1 MEKTIVFLAIA
12 LAISGI
18 ALGQLDSWNTIT
30 YIPGGSTQPVT
41 ARVVKAP
48 ESLECPMDPNT
59 PCELTL
65 NVSSM
70 LTMTL
75 YPYNS
80 SQTEE
85 YAGGWRNYRGYATN
99 INPNGSF
106 AFRYDDAN
114 PNAYEEFLWP
124 ITGDGTRRSVL
135 VVNNRMPGPTIVTRL
150 GQELKVTVINS
161 LLSESISIHW
171 HGLHQRGTPWMD
183 GVPMITQCPIVPH
196 TNFTYKFTPTEVGT
210 HWYHSHSGAQ
220 RTDGLFGV
228 ILVTSP
234 DEFEGTDVNPQDFED
249 LPGQHSFTVIDY
261 QHEQTAQLIEAAQ
274 TFAGLDDMLEGSNL
288 KYISVKSS
296 EGAGTALFPF
306 LSGLINTAGWFFQPH
321 NNASCMPVD
330 NVPLTFFEVERGKAY
345 RFRVVGVQLTYK
357 FRLSVQGHKLVML
370 ATDGVP
376 TRSNPQEVDFI
387 IVNPGESFDFILN
400 ATVSTDPDAHYWL
413 IAETMETA
421 RFLQSA
427 GFECLRGHQSYAI
440 VKYSD
445 ATDLTTWPP
454 DIDYDPTVDRDCYSD
469 NSCIALNCPFRN
481 YPLGNNITC
490 VNVEAF
496 QLRRPIAVPNNDV
509 SESVFLNFGFEPI
522 HGSSINGRHFVFPSS
537 PPVTQPE
544 DLHISKNTPNLCEY
558 TQEANPPGRYCT
570 HTYTPNTETVE
581 MVFTNLFSPIY
592 PIGRTVAHSIHLHGH
607 YFRVLYIGYGNCSSY
622 LPSATCSNKDIT
634 CGYPDLLCNSQVTW
648 TEGKRPGKVNISN
661 NFAPLKDT
669 VVIPSGGYVVV
680 RFEANNPGQWFLH
693 CHSQHHLVSGMAMV
707 IAEDVDNIPPP
718 PSTIPRCGNFP
729 MEARTT
735 GGSGSPPITDNL
747 EQGVY
752 FPLFVAFLVTSV
764 VLLVAVIVLIISL
777 ILCCIREDGCCER
790 KASREGEVEMKDQ
803 KLQELQ

>member
-1 MEKTIVFLAIA
+1 MEKIIVFLALA

-18 ALGQLDSWNTIT
+18 AHSQLDSWNTIT
-30 YIPGGSTQPVT
+30 YIPRGSTQQVT

-85 YAGGWRNYRGYATN
+85 YAGGWRNSKGKAAKV
-99 INPNGSF
+99 NPDGSF
-106 AFRYDDAN
+106 GFRYDNAN
-114 PNAYEEFLWP
+114 PKAYEEYLWP

-161 LLSESISIHW
+161 LFSESISIHW

-183 GVPMITQCPIVPH
+183 GVPMITQCPILPN

-228 ILVTSP
+228 LVVTSP
-234 DEFEGTDVNPQDFED
+234 DEFEGTDVNPGDFED
-249 LPGQHSFTVIDY
+249 LPGQHAFTVIDY
-261 QHEQTAQLIEAAQ
+261 QHVQSVHLIVGIRSSSGFDNLVE
-274 TFAGLDDMLEGSNL
+274 DSNS
-288 KYISVKSS
+288 YRTSQVAS
-296 EGAGTALFPF
+296 GAGTAIFPF
-306 LSGLINTAGWFFQPH
+306 LSGLVSTAGWFFQPQ

-330 NVPLTFFEVERGKAY
+330 NIPLTFFEVERGKAH
-345 RFRVVGVQLTYK
+345 RFRLVGAQNTYS

-376 TRSNPQEVDFI
+376 TRSNPEEVDFI
-387 IVNPGESFDFILN
+387 TIHTGESYDFLLN
-400 ATVSTDPDAHYWL
+400 ATVDSDPDGHYWL
-413 IAETMETA
+413 IAETLETA
-421 RFLQSA
+421 EHLQDR
-427 GFECLRGHQSYAI
+427 GIQCLRGHRSYAI

-454 DIDYDPTVDRDCYSD
+454 DIDYDPTVDRNCYSD
-469 NSCIALNCPFRN
+469 NSCIALNCLFRN
-481 YPLGNNITC
+481 YPPGYNITC

-496 QLRRPIAVPNNDV
+496 QLRRPIAIPNNDV
-509 SESVFLNFGFEPI
+509 SESVFLNFGFVTM
-522 HGSSINGRHFVFPSS
+522 GSAINGRHFSSPPS

-544 DLHISKNTPNLCEY
+544 DLQLAGNAPDICEY
-558 TQEANPPGRYCT
+558 TQEANPPGRVCT
-570 HTYTPNTETVE
+570 HMYKTNTETVE
-581 MVFTNLFSPIY
+581 MVFMNMFPSTSRIY
-592 PIGRTVAHSIHLHGH
+592 FTEAHVIHLHGH
-607 YFRVLYIGYGNCSSY
+607 YFRVLHIGYGDCTSH
-622 LPSATCSNKDIT
+622 LPTATCSHEEIT
-634 CGYPDLLCNSQVTW
+634 CGYPDRRCNSQVAW
-648 TEGKRPGKVNISN
+648 TDGKLPAKVNISN

-669 VVIPSGGYVVV
+669 VVVPSGAYVVL
-680 RFEANNPGQWFLH
+680 RFEANNPGWWFLH
-693 CHSQHHLVSGMAMV
+693 CHYLQHALEGMEMV
-707 IAEDVDNIPPP
+707 VAEDVDNIPPP

-729 MEARTT
+729 IEARTT
-735 GGSGSPPITDNL
+735 GGSGSPPNTDNL
-747 EQGVY
+747 QQGVY

-764 VLLVAVIVLIISL
+764 VLLVAVIVLIVCL

-790 KASREGEVEMKDQ
+790 KASREEEVEMKDK